1 MADPADCLVT
11 DGLGT
16 RDCRSLQLVGAD
28 VDGPVDATFN
38 GLDVELYPRVS
49 WTPLFA
55 LTFDDLRVSTAA
67 ASSSRPPGCAG
78 GTLSPLR
85 YPG

>member
-1 MADPADCLVT
+1 MLQVS
-11 DGLGT
+11 

-28 VDGPVDATFN
+28 VEGPVDATFN

-55 LTFDDLRVSTAA
+55 LTFDDLRVSTSP
-67 ASSSRPPGCAG
+67 ASSRGPPGCAG
-78 GTLSPLR
+78 GVISPLH
-85 YPG
+85 YSA